1 MTSRCT
7 SVDHQR
13 LKGDYCQNE
22 SLSDKATYLLS
33 DPQDVSKYDQEA
45 VQERCRS
52 GIGGFDER
60 GCSVVNVH
68 EFREELPIR
77 IFWLCV
83 HVVQNPFNDRSKDTG
98 LSSAGVESRAVLPN
112 FTGIVSIGYIT
123 EQTIRG
129 YSRYHVTRSGARG
142 GGWVQILLY
151 HVIIEE
157 GAYLSHRYIGVMHFS
172 CESIFIFDSLLAKLC
187 INREVSESSKSTQ
200 HAVDLQQTRTL

>member
-77 IFWLCV
+77 IFGFVFTWFRI
-83 HVVQNPFNDRSKDTG
+83 HSMTG
-98 LSSAGVESRAVLPN
+98 ARTRACRLSSVGVESRAVLPN
-112 FTGIVSIGYIT
+112 FTGIVSIVYNGT
-123 EQTIRG
+123 D
-129 YSRYHVTRSGARG
+129 H
-142 GGWVQILLY
+142 
-151 HVIIEE
+151 
-157 GAYLSHRYIGVMHFS
+157 
-172 CESIFIFDSLLAKLC
+172 
-187 INREVSESSKSTQ
+187 
-200 HAVDLQQTRTL
+200 